1 MHGSVKLLIGLGVV
15 GGLLVGADRIAVGV
29 AEDQAA
35 DAAVSSGWMTS
46 RPDVEIDD
54 FPFLTSALS
63 GELDKVA
70 MSSDGMTVTDGKETV
85 TVHSFKANMSDVKFT
100 DSYRGVTVGRGDG
113 QGVISYQ
120 DLSKF
125 VAGAAGGQIALEYA
139 GPGRVKTSVLGATV
153 EGKLRSEGNEVVVDG
168 FELNGLAA
176 KLKPVVGDLLKPRR
190 FALTGLPAGL
200 SLSEATPEPD
210 GVRLRFTLAPGTTL
224 GH

>member
-46 RPDVEIDD
+46 RPDIEIDD
-54 FPFLTSALS
+54 FPFLTSALA
-63 GELDKVA
+63 GELDKVT
-70 MSSDGMTVTDGKETV
+70 MSSDGMTVTDGRQTV
-85 TVHSFKANMSDVKFT
+85 TVHSFRANMSDVKFT

-125 VAGAAGGQIALEYA
+125 VAGGQIPLQYA
-139 GPGRVKTSVLGATV
+139 GPGKVKTSVAGVTV
-153 EGKLRSEGNEVVVDG
+153 EGRLRSEGSDVVVDG

-176 KLKPVVGDLLKPRR
+176 KLNGVAGDLLKPRR
-190 FALTGLPAGL
+190 FALTGLPTGL
-200 SLSEATPEPD
+200 TLSEAVPEQD
-210 GVRLRFTLAPGTTL
+210 GVRLHFTLAPGTTL

>member
-1 MHGSVKLLIGLGVV
+1 MKLLIGLGVV

-54 FPFLTSALS
+54 FPFLTSALA
-63 GELDKVA
+63 GELDKVT

-85 TVHSFKANMSDVKFT
+85 TVHSFRANMSDVKFT

-125 VAGAAGGQIALEYA
+125 VADGRIALEYA
-139 GPGRVKTSVLGATV
+139 GPGKVKTSVVGTTI
-153 EGKLRSEGNEVVVDG
+153 EGRLHSEGSDVVVDG
-168 FELNGLAA
+168 FELAGAASRLSGLA
-176 KLKPVVGDLLKPRR
+176 GDLLKPRR

-210 GVRLRFTLAPGTTL
+210 GVRLGFTLAPGTKL
-224 GH
+224 GR